1 MNAKKILPAIAIAL
15 SLGVFCPEV
24 FGQDTVTVPKS
35 RLEELERK
43 EAELNKLKGDL
54 NTTKGD
60 LDKTKG
66 DLNKTKDENLELK
79 KLHEADAAKIA
90 ETPQVVKY
98 VSPPMNSLPPVTAG
112 KMVDAMDLADHYR
125 MDPAAADQRYRKQV
139 FQVQGEVVGF
149 RNPLF
154 LKPYRIFLKTPD
166 QSARVICSVQ
176 PPEKYSAVYTVK
188 EGSQL
193 VGTMPRYEDEVIAR
207 LGDTVVVEGKCD
219 GVKDS
224 VVHMSEC
231 ALISVHGKV
240 SVSNNH

>member
-79 KLHEADAAKIA
+79 KLHE
-90 ETPQVVKY
+90 
-98 VSPPMNSLPPVTAG
+98 
-112 KMVDAMDLADHYR
+112 
-125 MDPAAADQRYRKQV
+125 
-139 FQVQGEVVGF
+139 VQGEVVGF

-224 VVHMSEC
+224 VVHMSGC